1 MTDGVFGYE
10 VISAITRL
18 KELMPKLD
26 RRVEQCD
33 PDAIR
38 LFRSLSFNNCRARAN
53 GEIDL
58 RTFENY
64 HEKINRAT
72 EKFIEECICQRRK

>member
-1 MTDGVFGYE
+1 MTYGIFGYE
-10 VISAITRL
+10 VIRATERL

-58 RTFENY
+58 IT
-64 HEKINRAT
+64 
-72 EKFIEECICQRRK
+72 